1 MGAIDESK
9 LTPSEQVMLGIYKA
23 NAGNQMDGELAFMR
37 SKAPF
42 GNYAPK
48 TRAEIQAERVEH
60 ERWMAER
67 EAERLEDERVNG
79 RIVVRYEQPSILGRT
94 WNMFYCGL
102 WYSIW
107 YTVPIAAFVVYW
119 IFGVD
124 DNEHAL
130 LISLPIAASIGIVRG
145 FFRRNEIYERLPV
158 GE

>member
-1 MGAIDESK
+1 
-9 LTPSEQVMLGIYKA
+9 
-23 NAGNQMDGELAFMR
+23 
-37 SKAPF
+37 
-42 GNYAPK
+42 
-48 TRAEIQAERVEH
+48 
-60 ERWMAER
+60 MAR
-67 EAERLEDERVNG
+67 EATASGLARRRELPRA
-79 RIVVRYEQPSILGRT
+79 T
-94 WNMFYCGL
+94 FYCGL

-124 DNEHAL
+124 DNEDAL

>member
-9 LTPSEQVMLGIYKA
+9 LTPSEKVMLGIYKA
-23 NAGNQMDGELAFMR
+23 NAGNQLDGELAFMR

-42 GNYAPK
+42 GNWAPK
-48 TRAEIQAERVEH
+48 TRAEIRAEE
-60 ERWMAER
+60 AER
-67 EAERLEDERVNG
+67 EKEMAESEVERLENERLYG
-79 RIVVRYEQPSILGRT
+79 RLVTRYEQPSIFGRI

-107 YTVPIAAFVVYW
+107 YTVPIAAFVVHW

-124 DNEHAL
+124 DNERAL

-145 FFRRNEIYERLPV
+145 FFRRKEIYERLPV